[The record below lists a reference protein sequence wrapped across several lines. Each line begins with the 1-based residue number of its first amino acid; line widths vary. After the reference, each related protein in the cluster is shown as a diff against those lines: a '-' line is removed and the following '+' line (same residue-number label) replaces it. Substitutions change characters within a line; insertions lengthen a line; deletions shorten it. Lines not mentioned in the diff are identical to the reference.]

1 MLPTGVL
8 ADTKATEKP
17 ATKPATKAKVE
28 KAKSTTMAK
37 ADTAKPATP
46 VKPAKMKTN
55 KAAVPAKKVEK
66 AKPAT
71 MAKADTTKPVMPAK
85 KKANKA
91 AVAAKKDA
99 KKTKAPAKA
108 KKKKPEGLV
117 IGKNLKVGMPLKD
130 AIKLLGIPGS
140 IDIQRGTESKL
151 DSISIEYANHGIVL
165 HSLNGKRK
173 IEVLEILPQFKGG
186 FAEGIKIGEKFT
198 VLIEKYGVPQ
208 SMNASLA
215 KYPEKGMYFSLKE
228 NVLVA
233 AHVFAKNSKILSHQL
248 YKNK

>member
-17 ATKPATKAKVE
+17 ATKPATEAKVE

-66 AKPAT
+66 AKKDAIKT
-71 MAKADTTKPVMPAK
+71 AALAK
-85 KKANKA
+85 KG
-91 AVAAKKDA
+91 A

-117 IGKNLKVGMPLKD
+117 IGKNLKVTMPLAE

-140 IDIQRGTESKL
+140 ISINRGTESKL

-173 IEVLEILPQFKGG
+173 IEVLEILPQFKGS